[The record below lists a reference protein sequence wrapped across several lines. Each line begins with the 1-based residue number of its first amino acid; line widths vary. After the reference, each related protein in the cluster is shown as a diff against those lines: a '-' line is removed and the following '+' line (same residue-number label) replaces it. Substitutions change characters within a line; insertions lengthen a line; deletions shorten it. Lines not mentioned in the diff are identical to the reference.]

1 MRVLGLT
8 GGIGMG
14 KSTAAAMLR
23 RLSVPVHDADAAV
36 HALLAPGGK
45 GVAAVARAFPEAA
58 RDGSIDRRLLAGL
71 VFADP
76 LALARLEAILHPL
89 VRAAEMRFL
98 KLRRRRRSTLVALDI
113 PLLFETGAERRV
125 DRVLVVSAP
134 AFLQRRRVLAR
145 PGATPASFAAALA
158 RQTPDAVKRRR
169 ADEVVASGL
178 GRAYTFRRLR
188 AIVRREREG
197 RCGK

>member
-36 HALLAPGGK
+36 HALLARGGA
-45 GVAAVARAFPEAA
+45 GVAPVARVFPAA
-58 RDGSIDRRLLAGL
+58 SHQGAIDRRRLGAI

-76 LALARLEAILHPL
+76 RALARLETILHPL
-89 VRAAEMRFL
+89 VRAAETRF
-98 KLRRRRRSTLVALDI
+98 RRRQRRRGAKLIALDI

-125 DRVLVVSAP
+125 DRVLVVTAP
-134 AFLQRRRVLAR
+134 AFLQFRRVLAR
-145 PGATPASFAAALA
+145 PGAAETGLAAAMA
-158 RQTPDAVKRRR
+158 RQLPDAIKRRR
-169 ADEVVASGL
+169 ADDVVGSGL

-188 AIVRREREG
+188 AIVRRERQ
-197 RCGK
+197 KI